1 MISEYDG
8 YDGDEGAWRIGPS
21 ISSAGEHG
29 FTLMTRMV
37 RRLNYYGAYIDN
49 QWTPVAFNTDRTKL
63 EAAMRFM
70 RENADVRALSPV
82 PETEVKPDGN

>member
-70 RENADVRALSPV
+70 RENADVRALRPV
-82 PETEVKPDGN
+82 PETEVERE